1 MSAKPS
7 PTSSADRPI
16 HRSDLE
22 EKLRE
27 VRADVE
33 SVKDSASGVGVVAGI
48 ALVLLLLIVAFI
60 IGSSRGKKKY
70 AFVEIRRA

>member
-1 MSAKPS
+1 MSA
-7 PTSSADRPI
+7 PTDNNGDRPI
-16 HRSDLE
+16 RRSDIE
-22 EKLRE
+22 DKLRE

-33 SVKDSASGVGVVAGI
+33 SVKDSASGVGVVAGV
-48 ALVLLLLIVAFI
+48 ALVVLLLVLAFI